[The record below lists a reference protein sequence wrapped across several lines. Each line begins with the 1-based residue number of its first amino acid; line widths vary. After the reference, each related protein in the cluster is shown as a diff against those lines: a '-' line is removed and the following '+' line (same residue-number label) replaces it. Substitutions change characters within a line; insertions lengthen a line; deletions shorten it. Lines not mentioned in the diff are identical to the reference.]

1 MTLKLIGISGSLRA
15 ASYNSMLVREAA
27 RVFGDCEFEMANIR
41 FPLFDEDL
49 EAQGI
54 PADVTYLSDKIKA
67 ADAVIIAT
75 PEYNKNLSGSLKNA
89 LDWLSRTKP
98 QPWRAKPVAILSAA
112 SGGTGGVRAQ
122 YSLRHCMTTFNP
134 RILQAPEIMIAAAGK
149 AFDKHGHLIDEKTI
163 QFLTKQMHALKAEIE
178 LAKFVG

>member
-15 ASYNSMLVREAA
+15 GSFNTMLVHEAA
-27 RVFGDCEFEMANIR
+27 RCFGECDFEMTNIR

-49 EAQGI
+49 EAKNF
-54 PADVTYLSDKIKA
+54 PAEVTALAEKISQ
-67 ADAVIIAT
+67 ADAVVIAT

-98 QPWRAKPVAILSAA
+98 QPWARKPVAILSAA
-112 SGGTGGVRAQ
+112 AGSTGGVRAQ

-134 RILQAPEIMIAAAGK
+134 RILQAPEIMIAFAGK
-149 AFDKHGHLIDEKTI
+149 AFDETGRLVDEKSV
-163 QFLTKQMHALKAEIE
+163 QYLTRQMDALKAEI
-178 LAKFVG
+178 KRR

>member
-15 ASYNSMLVREAA
+15 ASYNSMLVAEAA
-27 RVFGDCEFEMANIR
+27 RLFGECDFEMANIR

-49 EAQGI
+49 EAEGI
-54 PADVTYLSDKIKA
+54 PAGVTALSDKIKA

-98 QPWRAKPVAILSAA
+98 QPWRGKPVAILSAA

-134 RILQAPEIMIAAAGK
+134 RILQAPEVMIAFAGK
-149 AFDKHGHLIDEKTI
+149 AFDPNGQLSDPKTVN
-163 QFLTKQMHALKAEIE
+163 FLTKQMDALKAEIT
-178 LAKFVG
+178 LSKI

>member
-15 ASYNSMLVREAA
+15 ASFNSMLVREAA
-27 RVFGDCEFEMANIR
+27 RAFGDCEFEMANIR

-49 EAQGI
+49 EVNGI
-54 PADVTYLSDKIKA
+54 PVEVTTLADKIRD
-67 ADAVIIAT
+67 ADAVVIAT

-98 QPWRAKPVAILSAA
+98 QPWRNKPVAILSAA
-112 SGGTGGVRAQ
+112 AGGTGGVRAQ

-134 RILQAPEIMIAAAGK
+134 HILQAPEVMIAFAGK
-149 AFDKHGHLIDEKTI
+149 AFDENGQLHDEKTVN
-163 QFLTKQMHALKAEIE
+163 FLTKQMDALKAEI
-178 LAKFVG
+178 ARTTA

>member
-1 MTLKLIGISGSLRA
+1 MAFKLIGISGSLRK
-15 ASYNSMLVREAA
+15 ASYNSMLVIEAA
-27 RVFGDCEFEMANIR
+27 RLFGECGFEMANIR

-49 EAQGI
+49 EVSGI
-54 PADVTYLSDKIKA
+54 PTEVTDLANQIRG

-98 QPWRAKPVAILSAA
+98 QPWARKPVAILSAA

-122 YSLRHCMTTFNP
+122 YSLRHCLTTFNP
-134 RILQAPEIMIAAAGK
+134 RILQAPEVMIAFAGK
-149 AFDKHGHLIDEKTI
+149 AFDENGHLSDEKTRN
-163 QFLTKQMHALKAEIE
+163 FLNKQMDALKVEIA
-178 LAKFVG
+178 LSKV